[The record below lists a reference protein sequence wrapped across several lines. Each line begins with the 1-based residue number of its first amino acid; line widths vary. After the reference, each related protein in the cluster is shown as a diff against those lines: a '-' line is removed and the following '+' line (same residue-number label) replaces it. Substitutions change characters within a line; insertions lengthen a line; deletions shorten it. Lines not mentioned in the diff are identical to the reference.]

1 MSIYIYILILLLIEL
16 LFVSIYN
23 KKISFSY
30 INKKNALSIDL
41 SRIFVF
47 LDIILMIVIM
57 GLRANT
63 VGTDTIIYLDF
74 YKTFAKHSFFENI
87 TIFNYQNLEYGYVMF
102 NTIVGHFFN
111 EQIFLFIVAIVIYI
125 PIFIFI
131 KKKSKSAVLSLFI
144 FLCFGFFNQSFN
156 ISRQWI
162 AIGILMISYH
172 YVIEKKFWKFMLFVF
187 CAALFHKTALIFAII
202 YPLSF
207 IKNISKNMII
217 FYFAISAIFILF
229 GSQIT
234 DILQNIFY
242 ASYEL
247 KRNGDIGLSI
257 IINLA
262 ILLTLLYFR
271 HSFEK
276 NSKDANLL
284 IIISALTILFNILG
298 IYMDLFSRV
307 MLYFKIFYIISIPNM
322 LSSIADSNTRRLL
335 SISIIVLFSLFY
347 LYSLFTSTMFDTIPF
362 IFSQL

>member
-1 MSIYIYILILLLIEL
+1 MSIYISILVLLLIEL
-16 LFVSIYN
+16 LFVFICN

-30 INKKNALSIDL
+30 INKKKALSIDL
-41 SRIFVF
+41 SKFFVF
-47 LDIILMIVIM
+47 LDIILMVVIM
-57 GLRANT
+57 GLRADT
-63 VGTDTIIYLDF
+63 VGTDTTIYLDF
-74 YKTFAKHSFFENI
+74 YKTFARHVFFENI
-87 TIFNYQNLEYGYVMF
+87 MIFNYQNLEYGYVMF
-102 NTIVGHFFN
+102 NTIIGKFFN
-111 EQIFLFIVAIVIYI
+111 EQTFLFIVAIVIYI
-125 PIFIFI
+125 PVFVFII
-131 KKKSKSAVLSLFI
+131 KKSRNAVLSLFI
-144 FLCFGFFNQSFN
+144 FVCFGFFNQSFN

-172 YVIEKKFWKFMLFVF
+172 YVIEKKFWKFILLVF

-217 FYFAISAIFILF
+217 FYFAIFAVFIFF
-229 GSQIT
+229 GRQIT
-234 DILQNIFY
+234 DILQNLFY

-247 KRNGDIGLSI
+247 ERSGDIGLSI

-271 HSFEK
+271 HPFKK
-276 NSKDANLL
+276 NNKDANLL

-307 MLYFKIFYIISIPNM
+307 MLYFKVFYIISIPNM
-322 LSSIADSNTRRLL
+322 LSSIIDNNIRRSL
-335 SISIIVLFSLFY
+335 SISIILLFSLFY

-362 IFSQL
+362 IFS